1 MISKPFRADHIDLIN
16 TKIKYDSLDI
26 LKMEVCPYEG
36 DEALTYIE
44 DDKIIFACGMKM
56 IRQGVAHGW
65 VVPSIYVDNYPK
77 TFYKE
82 MDKLISDYAKKMDIH
97 RVQTTIVDEFV
108 KWIEALGFEREST
121 LKQMTFD
128 KKDEYLYTKFY

>member
-82 MDKLISDYAKKMDIH
+82 MDKLI